1 MRLLSIT
8 QKERPATVRASAG
21 LVPVQLRFATGL
33 TSDQY
38 VTRQAWRQASLPRCP
53 LHPRGGCRLARHG
66 TYARVDPPGTRIAR
80 WYCPQGHR
88 TFSLLPD
95 HLAARFPG
103 TLHEIEQVV
112 AAVEQAS
119 SLEAAADRLRR
130 DDISLPSAMRWTRR
144 RVRLVRSLLTI
155 LIGVFPQL
163 LLGCAP
169 TLQAAR
175 IRLGCDSV
183 LVKLRQFAQPYLHA
197 LPRPLG
203 FGHPLAAGGERKAS
217 RQHHTG
223 PDPPLP
229 GT

>member
-1 MRLLSIT
+1 
-8 QKERPATVRASAG
+8 
-21 LVPVQLRFATGL
+21 VPVQLRFATGL

-53 LHPRGGCRLARHG
+53 VHPRGGCRFARWG

-80 WYCPQGHR
+80 WYCPDAHR

-119 SLEAAADRLRR
+119 SLEAAADGLRR
-130 DDISLPSAMRWTRR
+130 DDVSLPSAMRWTRR
-144 RVRLVRSLLTI
+144 RVRLVRPLLTI
-155 LIGVFPQL
+155 LVGLLPQL

-169 TLQAAR
+169 TLQAFG
-175 IRLGCDSV
+175 IRLGCDPV
-183 LVKLRQFAQPYLHA
+183 LLRLRELAQPHLQA

-203 FGHPLAAGGERKAS
+203 FGPSPAAGGERKPAHQ
-217 RQHHTG
+217 QHRG
-223 PDPPLP
+223 PDPPAAA
-229 GT
+229 T